1 MIGARQAAEVQARL
15 AGGRARLRG
24 KKSGPEIRAA
34 IAAGVY
40 RPGELLPS
48 LRVLAVDLVVNP
60 NTVQKAYDELEREG
74 LVYSRRGVGVFV
86 AKRGTESAQSQAED
100 TVVEAFKQ
108 GIRTGKAANLTPE
121 RLWTLFEQA
130 MDQLLKTVRK

>member
-1 MIGARQAAEVQARL
+1 MKIDPNSHVPIYLQIVEG
-15 AGGRARLRG
+15 
-24 KKSGPEIRAA
+24 IRAA

-74 LVYSRRGVGVFV
+74 LVFSRRGVGVFV

-100 TVVEAFKQ
+100 TVLEAFTQ
-108 GIRTGKAANLTPE
+108 GIQAGRAANLASE
-121 RLWTLFEQA
+121 RLRALFATA
-130 MDQLLKTVRK
+130 MDELHKTVRT

>member
-1 MIGARQAAEVQARL
+1 MKIDPNSHVPVYLQIVDG
-15 AGGRARLRG
+15 
-24 KKSGPEIRAA
+24 IRAA
-34 IAAGVY
+34 IAAGIY

-86 AKRGTESAQSQAED
+86 AKRGTESAQSQAEE
-100 TVVEAFKQ
+100 TVLESFKQ
-108 GIRTGKAANLTPE
+108 GIQAGRAANLTPE
-121 RLWTLFEQA
+121 RLRGLFDSALERGF
-130 MDQLLKTVRK
+130 KTARKGP

>member
-1 MIGARQAAEVQARL
+1 MKIDPNSHVPVYLQIVEG
-15 AGGRARLRG
+15 
-24 KKSGPEIRAA
+24 IRAA

-60 NTVQKAYDELEREG
+60 NTVQKAYDELERER

-86 AKRGTESAQSQAED
+86 AQRGTESAQSQAED
-100 TVVEAFKQ
+100 TILEAFRQ
-108 GIRTGKAANLTPE
+108 GIEVGRAASLSSE
-121 RLWTLFEQA
+121 RLRVLFENALAQA
-130 MDQLLKTVRK
+130 NKTVRK